1 MSARYLVTGAQGF
14 VGRFVVARILQND
27 PTATVL
33 GIGRSQELTDS
44 FTHSIGWLCETV
56 RAPLPAQI
64 PAELFYDDRY
74 QYESVDL
81 LDSARLRAT
90 LADYSPNRIIH
101 MASGLFGD
109 SVAKLLQCGVEA
121 TVGLLEAIP
130 TDTTVERIVLGSS
143 GGVYGCPTELPLLE
157 THVPSPIHMYS
168 VSKLASEMAAHVVAR
183 QRNLPI
189 VVARIFNIMG
199 PGQDERHVCGRFMRE
214 LTAIAQSHQPPELEV
229 GTLET
234 TRDMIDV
241 RDTASASV
249 LLSERGQPGE
259 IYHVASG
266 QEVQMREV
274 LMQCVRAAG
283 LEGAIDVRE
292 GPQRTVDIPRH
303 FASIE
308 KLRGLGWVPQF
319 GLEQSLQDLH
329 AYYAER
335 VSSSTLRSKQETNN
349 GSSS

>member
-1 MSARYLVTGAQGF
+1 MNTRYLVTGAQGF
-14 VGRFVVARILQND
+14 VGRFVVAHILQND

-33 GIGRSQELTDS
+33 GIGRSQQLSNS
-44 FTHSIGWLCETV
+44 FTHTTEWLGEKV
-56 RAPLPAQI
+56 RAPLPVQI
-64 PAELFYDDRY
+64 PAELFASDRY

-81 LDSARLRAT
+81 LDSSRLRSVV
-90 LADYSPNRIIH
+90 ADHSPTRIIH

-109 SVAKLLQCGVEA
+109 SVTKLMQCGVEA
-121 TVGLLEAIP
+121 TVRLLEAIP
-130 TDTTVERIVLGSS
+130 EDNLVERIVLGSS

-157 THVPSPIHMYS
+157 SHVPSPIHLYS
-168 VSKLASEMAAHVVAR
+168 VSKLASEMAARVVAR
-183 QRNLPI
+183 QRSLPI

-199 PGQDERHVCGRFMRE
+199 PGQDERHICGRYMRE
-214 LTAIAQSHQPPELEV
+214 LTAIARSHQPPTLEV
-229 GTLET
+229 GTLDT

-241 RDTASASV
+241 RDTASASA
-249 LLSERGQPGE
+249 LLCERGQPGE

-274 LMQCVRAAG
+274 LRQCVRTAG
-283 LEGAIDVRE
+283 LEKAIDIRE
-292 GPQRTVDIPRH
+292 GQKRSVDIPRH

-329 AYYAER
+329 AYYAEQ
-335 VSSSTLRSKQETNN
+335 VSSPTQRIKA
-349 GSSS
+349 GD

>member
-14 VGRFVVARILQND
+14 VGRFVVANVLQNN

-33 GIGRSQELTDS
+33 GIGRSDKLTDS
-44 FTHSIGWLCETV
+44 FTHQIEWLGDTIQ
-56 RAPLPAQI
+56 APLPAQI
-64 PAELFYDDRY
+64 PAELFANERY

-81 LDSARLRAT
+81 LDSSRLRSVVT
-90 LADYSPNRIIH
+90 DFSPTRIIH

-109 SVAKLLQCGVEA
+109 SVTKLLQCGVEA
-121 TVGLLEAIP
+121 TVGLLESIP
-130 TDTTVERIVLGSS
+130 KANHVERIVLGSS

-168 VSKLASEMAAHVVAR
+168 VSKLASEMAAYVIAR

-199 PGQDERHVCGRFMRE
+199 PGQDERHACGRFMRE
-214 LTAIAQSHQPPELEV
+214 LTAIAQSHQPPTLEV

-249 LLSERGQPGE
+249 LLCERGRPGE

-266 QEVQMREV
+266 QEVRMREV

-283 LEGAIDVRE
+283 LEETIDIRE
-292 GPQRTVDIPRH
+292 GHQRTVDIPRH

-308 KLRGLGWVPQF
+308 KIRGLGWVPQF
-319 GLEQSLQDLH
+319 SLEESLQDLH
-329 AYYAER
+329 AYYADQ
-335 VSSSTLRSKQETNN
+335 VSSSTQRIKA
-349 GSSS
+349 GD